1 MTATLK
7 EIFRSSRIVF
17 NISICSFSGGLT
29 RGIFSPV
36 GVLCLV
42 LNGLVLT
49 IATNVPDSLPVDL
62 NLFNLD
68 VFFLIYGLDILNLL
82 HYSYETE

>member
-68 VFFLIYGLDILNLL
+68 VFF
-82 HYSYETE
+82 